1 MNHYANKVARGPGEG
16 EDRGEG
22 PELGAGACLRVASA

>member
-16 EDRGEG
+16 EDRGRG
-22 PELGAGACLRVASA
+22 LSSELVPV